1 MQTIYSIDY
10 LNSLTMNELYNIA
23 KKYPHFSTEKI
34 SKGLDI
40 SRENTYTILK
50 LNHTKSKH
58 VSKIRESLISY
69 ICKAQSYKYTANDLY
84 RQALIYRKLTY
95 TDISKVLKCTKE
107 TVSKMINGDEGNR
120 RIFEL
125 KDYLNDVIEKG
136 KITEDKV
143 AGIIKNNQ
151 SDWTQIEEKLQK
163 EKDSLQKTLKKHT
176 ELLTNQDKKDFY
188 NYLNSLS
195 TIELCDLAKQYLNFS
210 FAEME
215 QILGI
220 SNGGVRQAARAKTSK
235 FTSSIRAY
243 LVDFLFEADASNY
256 IPKEELNLKEL
267 FQEVEKYKRVSQSEI
282 AEAIGCSMS
291 TVHMCKIGKNKS
303 KTAYQIKRYLESIIN
318 QYKSKIKDVKE
329 EEQMSNELNLEE
341 LFDKVNNFQKL
352 TKKQI
357 AEDLNCTQSAVV
369 NSITGLSKGRVA
381 HLVKEYLEN
390 IIIEQEQL
398 HGAEFSKEFNLDE
411 LFKEANKY
419 QKVTKKQIAEDL
431 NCNADTVSLS
441 ISGQSR
447 GETAYRIKEYLENI
461 IKQYKPLNEEIQ
473 KMQEQDLVQ
482 EETKEQETM
491 TEETLTKTKEM
502 KTYDEFLNFINTQ
515 KELPIVKK
523 ALDETLSENQ
533 NLDKILAKEEFIT
546 IETAQELNEKIFANE
561 YTEAEIL
568 DFENQYYGTVNDDS
582 LKDKIK
588 DFVEK
593 HNLSLEAALKLLQI
607 SEEDY
612 NKLLEGADKISNKS
626 ADKIYKAISAFDEFY
641 HSEKTQNTIN
651 NTKNTFVTGVAIAS
665 AKGQTFLNKGLNKFA
680 DFLNKS
686 ADKIKKTNSDNK
698 DE

>member
-10 LNSLTMNELYNIA
+10 LNSLTINELYNIA

-151 SDWTQIEEKLQK
+151 SDWTQIEEELQK
-163 EKDSLQKTLKKHT
+163 EKDYLQKTLKKHT

-195 TIELCDLAKQYLNFS
+195 TIELCDLAKEYSNFR
-210 FAEME
+210 FAKME
-215 QILGI
+215 QTLGL

-235 FTSSIRAY
+235 FTESIRAY
-243 LVDFLFEADASNY
+243 LIDFLMNTDSSNY
-256 IPKEELNLKEL
+256 ASQEELNLKEL
-267 FQEVEKYKRVSQSEI
+267 FEEVKKYRRITQAEI
-282 AEAIGCSMS
+282 ADAVNCGLS
-291 TVHMCKIGKNKS
+291 TVHMCKTGRNKGN
-303 KTAYQIKRYLESIIN
+303 TAKRIKRYLESIIN
-318 QYKSKIKDVKE
+318 EYKSKDSEIKDVKE
-329 EEQMSNELNLEE
+329 DKQMSKDLNLEE
-341 LFDKVNNFQKL
+341 LFNVANNYQKI
-352 TKKQI
+352 TNKKI
-357 AEDLNCTQSAVV
+357 AEDLGLAV
-369 NSITGLSKGRVA
+369 T
-381 HLVKEYLEN
+381 
-390 IIIEQEQL
+390 
-398 HGAEFSKEFNLDE
+398 
-411 LFKEANKY
+411 
-419 QKVTKKQIAEDL
+419 
-431 NCNADTVSLS
+431 TVSAAKTGKTNGKAAL
-441 ISGQSR
+441 Q
-447 GETAYRIKEYLENI
+447 IKEYLENI
-461 IKQYKPLNEEIQ
+461 IERNKQVDELFSEID
-473 KMQEQDLVQ
+473 KVAQ
-482 EETKEQETM
+482 EEVKEQETM
-491 TEETLTKTKEM
+491 TEETLTDTKEM

-533 NLDKILAKEEFIT
+533 NLDKILTKEEFIT
-546 IETAQELNEKIFANE
+546 IETALELNEKLFANE
-561 YTEAEIL
+561 YTEEEIL
-568 DFENQYYGTVNDDS
+568 DFENQYFGTTDNAS

-588 DFVEK
+588 SFVET
-593 HNLSLEAALKLLQI
+593 HNLSLETALKLLQI

-612 NKLLEGADKISNKS
+612 KKMLEGADKVSNKT

-641 HSEKTQNTIN
+641 RSEKTQDTIN
-651 NTKNTFVTGVAIAS
+651 NTKNTFVTGFAIAS
-665 AKGQTFLNKGLNKFA
+665 AKSQTFLNKGLNKFA

-686 ADKIKKTNSDNK
+686 ADKIKNSNSENK
-698 DE
+698 ED

>member
-34 SKGLDI
+34 SKGLDV

-151 SDWTQIEEKLQK
+151 SDWTQIEEELQK
-163 EKDSLQKTLKKHT
+163 EKDYLQKTLKKHT

-195 TIELCDLAKQYLNFS
+195 TIELCDLAKEYSNFR
-210 FAEME
+210 FAKME
-215 QILGI
+215 QTLGL

-235 FTSSIRAY
+235 FTESIRAY
-243 LVDFLFEADASNY
+243 LIDFLMNTDSSNY
-256 IPKEELNLKEL
+256 ASQEELNLKEL
-267 FQEVEKYKRVSQSEI
+267 FEEVKKYRRITQAEI
-282 AEAIGCSMS
+282 ADAVNCGLS
-291 TVHMCKIGKNKS
+291 TVHMCKTGRNKGN
-303 KTAYQIKRYLESIIN
+303 TAKRIKRYLESIIN
-318 QYKSKIKDVKE
+318 EYKSKDSEIKDVKE
-329 EEQMSNELNLEE
+329 DKQMSKDLNLEE
-341 LFDKVNNFQKL
+341 LFNVANNYQKI
-352 TKKQI
+352 TNKKI
-357 AEDLNCTQSAVV
+357 AEDLGLAV
-369 NSITGLSKGRVA
+369 T
-381 HLVKEYLEN
+381 
-390 IIIEQEQL
+390 
-398 HGAEFSKEFNLDE
+398 
-411 LFKEANKY
+411 
-419 QKVTKKQIAEDL
+419 
-431 NCNADTVSLS
+431 TVSAAKTGKTNGKAAL
-441 ISGQSR
+441 Q
-447 GETAYRIKEYLENI
+447 IKEYLENI
-461 IKQYKPLNEEIQ
+461 IERNKQVDELFSEID
-473 KMQEQDLVQ
+473 KVAQ
-482 EETKEQETM
+482 EEVKEQETM
-491 TEETLTKTKEM
+491 TEETLTDTKEM

-533 NLDKILAKEEFIT
+533 NLDKILTKEEFIT
-546 IETAQELNEKIFANE
+546 IETALELNEKLFANE
-561 YTEAEIL
+561 YTEEEIL
-568 DFENQYYGTVNDDS
+568 DFENQYFGTTDNAS

-588 DFVEK
+588 SFVET
-593 HNLSLEAALKLLQI
+593 HNLSLETALKLLQI

-612 NKLLEGADKISNKS
+612 KKMLEGADKVSNKT

-641 HSEKTQNTIN
+641 RSEKTQDTIN
-651 NTKNTFVTGVAIAS
+651 NTKNTFVTGFAIAS
-665 AKGQTFLNKGLNKFA
+665 AKSQTFLNKGLNKFA

-686 ADKIKKTNSDNK
+686 ADKIKNSNSENK
-698 DE
+698 ED

>member
-151 SDWTQIEEKLQK
+151 SDWTQIEEELQK
-163 EKDSLQKTLKKHT
+163 EKDYLQKTLKKHT

-195 TIELCDLAKQYLNFS
+195 TIELCDLAKEYSNFR
-210 FAEME
+210 FAKME
-215 QILGI
+215 QTLGL

-235 FTSSIRAY
+235 FTESIRAY
-243 LVDFLFEADASNY
+243 LIDFLMNTDSSNY
-256 IPKEELNLKEL
+256 ASQEELNLKEL
-267 FQEVEKYKRVSQSEI
+267 FEEVKKYRRITQAEI
-282 AEAIGCSMS
+282 ADAVNCGLN
-291 TVHMCKIGKNKS
+291 TVHMCKTGRNKGN
-303 KTAYQIKRYLESIIN
+303 TAKRIKRFLESIIN
-318 QYKSKIKDVKE
+318 EYKSKDSEIKDVKE
-329 EEQMSNELNLEE
+329 DKQMSKDLNLEE
-341 LFDKVNNFQKL
+341 LFNVANNYQKI
-352 TKKQI
+352 TNKKI
-357 AEDLNCTQSAVV
+357 AEDLGLAV
-369 NSITGLSKGRVA
+369 T
-381 HLVKEYLEN
+381 
-390 IIIEQEQL
+390 
-398 HGAEFSKEFNLDE
+398 
-411 LFKEANKY
+411 
-419 QKVTKKQIAEDL
+419 
-431 NCNADTVSLS
+431 TVSAAKTGKTNGKAAL
-441 ISGQSR
+441 Q
-447 GETAYRIKEYLENI
+447 IKEYLENI
-461 IKQYKPLNEEIQ
+461 IERNKQVDELFSEID
-473 KMQEQDLVQ
+473 KVAQ
-482 EETKEQETM
+482 EEVKEQETM
-491 TEETLTKTKEM
+491 TEETLTDTKEM

-533 NLDKILAKEEFIT
+533 NLDKILTKEEFIT
-546 IETAQELNEKIFANE
+546 IETALELNEKLFANE
-561 YTEAEIL
+561 YTEEEIL
-568 DFENQYYGTVNDDS
+568 DFENQYFGTTDNAS

-588 DFVEK
+588 SFVET
-593 HNLSLEAALKLLQI
+593 HNLSLETALKLLQI

-612 NKLLEGADKISNKS
+612 KKMLEGADKVSNKT

-641 HSEKTQNTIN
+641 RSEKTQDTIN
-651 NTKNTFVTGVAIAS
+651 NTKNTFVTGFAIAS
-665 AKGQTFLNKGLNKFA
+665 AKSQTFLNKGLNKFA

-686 ADKIKKTNSDNK
+686 ADKIKNSNSENK
-698 DE
+698 ED

>member
-10 LNSLTMNELYNIA
+10 LNGLTMNELYNIA

-151 SDWTQIEEKLQK
+151 SDWTQIEEELQK
-163 EKDSLQKTLKKHT
+163 EKDYLQKTLKKHT

-195 TIELCDLAKQYLNFS
+195 TIELCDLAKEYSNFR
-210 FAEME
+210 FAKME
-215 QILGI
+215 QTLGL

-235 FTSSIRAY
+235 FTESIRAY
-243 LVDFLFEADASNY
+243 LIDFLMNTDSSNY
-256 IPKEELNLKEL
+256 ASQEELNLKEL
-267 FQEVEKYKRVSQSEI
+267 FEEVKKYRRITQAEI
-282 AEAIGCSMS
+282 ADAVNCGLS
-291 TVHMCKIGKNKS
+291 TVHMCKTGRNKGN
-303 KTAYQIKRYLESIIN
+303 TAKRIKRYLESIIN
-318 QYKSKIKDVKE
+318 EYKSKDSEIKDVKE
-329 EEQMSNELNLEE
+329 DKQMSKDLNLEE
-341 LFDKVNNFQKL
+341 LFNVANNYQKI
-352 TKKQI
+352 TNKKI
-357 AEDLNCTQSAVV
+357 AEDLGLAV
-369 NSITGLSKGRVA
+369 T
-381 HLVKEYLEN
+381 
-390 IIIEQEQL
+390 
-398 HGAEFSKEFNLDE
+398 
-411 LFKEANKY
+411 
-419 QKVTKKQIAEDL
+419 
-431 NCNADTVSLS
+431 TVSAAKTGKTNGKAAL
-441 ISGQSR
+441 Q
-447 GETAYRIKEYLENI
+447 IKEYLENI
-461 IKQYKPLNEEIQ
+461 IERNKQVDELFSEID
-473 KMQEQDLVQ
+473 KVAQ
-482 EETKEQETM
+482 EEVKEQETM
-491 TEETLTKTKEM
+491 TEETLTDTKEM

-533 NLDKILAKEEFIT
+533 NLDKILTKEEFIT
-546 IETAQELNEKIFANE
+546 IETALELNEKLFANE
-561 YTEAEIL
+561 YTEEEIL
-568 DFENQYYGTVNDDS
+568 DFENQYFGTTDNAS

-588 DFVEK
+588 SFVET
-593 HNLSLEAALKLLQI
+593 HNLSLETALKLLQI

-612 NKLLEGADKISNKS
+612 KKMLEGADKVSNKT

-641 HSEKTQNTIN
+641 RSEKTQDTIN
-651 NTKNTFVTGVAIAS
+651 NTKNTFVTGFAIAS
-665 AKGQTFLNKGLNKFA
+665 AKSQTFLNKGLNKFA

-686 ADKIKKTNSDNK
+686 ADKIKNSNSENK
-698 DE
+698 ED

>member
-151 SDWTQIEEKLQK
+151 SDWTQIEEELQK
-163 EKDSLQKTLKKHT
+163 EKDYLQKTLKKHT

-195 TIELCDLAKQYLNFS
+195 TIELCDLAKEYSNFR
-210 FAEME
+210 FAKME
-215 QILGI
+215 QTLGL

-235 FTSSIRAY
+235 FTESIRAY
-243 LVDFLFEADASNY
+243 LIDFLMNTDSSNY
-256 IPKEELNLKEL
+256 ASQEELSLKEL
-267 FQEVEKYKRVSQSEI
+267 FEEVKKYRRITQAEI
-282 AEAIGCSMS
+282 ADAVNCGLS
-291 TVHMCKIGKNKS
+291 TVHMCKTGRNKGN
-303 KTAYQIKRYLESIIN
+303 TAKRIKRYLESIIN
-318 QYKSKIKDVKE
+318 EYKSKDSEIKDVKE
-329 EEQMSNELNLEE
+329 DKQMSKDLNLEE
-341 LFDKVNNFQKL
+341 LFNVANNYQKI
-352 TKKQI
+352 TNKKI
-357 AEDLNCTQSAVV
+357 AEDLGLAV
-369 NSITGLSKGRVA
+369 T
-381 HLVKEYLEN
+381 
-390 IIIEQEQL
+390 
-398 HGAEFSKEFNLDE
+398 
-411 LFKEANKY
+411 
-419 QKVTKKQIAEDL
+419 
-431 NCNADTVSLS
+431 TVSAAKTGKTNGKAAL
-441 ISGQSR
+441 Q
-447 GETAYRIKEYLENI
+447 IKEYLENI
-461 IKQYKPLNEEIQ
+461 IERNKQVDELFSEID
-473 KMQEQDLVQ
+473 KVAQ
-482 EETKEQETM
+482 EEVKEQETM
-491 TEETLTKTKEM
+491 TEETLTDTKEM

-533 NLDKILAKEEFIT
+533 NLDKILTKEEFIT
-546 IETAQELNEKIFANE
+546 IETALELNEKLFANE
-561 YTEAEIL
+561 YTEEEIL
-568 DFENQYYGTVNDDS
+568 DFENQYFGTTDNAS

-588 DFVEK
+588 SFVET
-593 HNLSLEAALKLLQI
+593 HNLSLETALKLLQI

-612 NKLLEGADKISNKS
+612 KKMLEGADKVSNKT

-641 HSEKTQNTIN
+641 RSEKTQDTIN
-651 NTKNTFVTGVAIAS
+651 NTKNTFVTGFAIAS
-665 AKGQTFLNKGLNKFA
+665 AKSQTFLNKGLNKFA

-686 ADKIKKTNSDNK
+686 ADKIKNSNSENK
-698 DE
+698 ED

>member
-40 SRENTYTILK
+40 SRGNTYTILK

-151 SDWTQIEEKLQK
+151 SDWTQIEEELQK
-163 EKDSLQKTLKKHT
+163 EKDYLQKTLKKHT

-195 TIELCDLAKQYLNFS
+195 TIELCDLAKEYSNFR
-210 FAEME
+210 FAKME
-215 QILGI
+215 QTLGL

-235 FTSSIRAY
+235 FTESIRAY
-243 LVDFLFEADASNY
+243 LIDFLMNTDSSNY
-256 IPKEELNLKEL
+256 ASQEELNLKEL
-267 FQEVEKYKRVSQSEI
+267 FEEVKKYRRITQAEI
-282 AEAIGCSMS
+282 ADAVNCGLS
-291 TVHMCKIGKNKS
+291 TVHMCKTGRNKGN
-303 KTAYQIKRYLESIIN
+303 TAKRIKRFLESIIN
-318 QYKSKIKDVKE
+318 EYKSKDSEIKDVKE
-329 EEQMSNELNLEE
+329 DKQMSKDLNLEE
-341 LFDKVNNFQKL
+341 LFNVANNYQKI
-352 TKKQI
+352 TNKKI
-357 AEDLNCTQSAVV
+357 AEDLGLAV
-369 NSITGLSKGRVA
+369 T
-381 HLVKEYLEN
+381 
-390 IIIEQEQL
+390 
-398 HGAEFSKEFNLDE
+398 
-411 LFKEANKY
+411 
-419 QKVTKKQIAEDL
+419 
-431 NCNADTVSLS
+431 TVSAAKTGKTNGKAAL
-441 ISGQSR
+441 Q
-447 GETAYRIKEYLENI
+447 IKEYLENI
-461 IKQYKPLNEEIQ
+461 IERNKQVDELFSEID
-473 KMQEQDLVQ
+473 KVAQ
-482 EETKEQETM
+482 EEVKEQETM
-491 TEETLTKTKEM
+491 TEETLTDTKEM

-533 NLDKILAKEEFIT
+533 NLDKILTKEEFIT
-546 IETAQELNEKIFANE
+546 IETALELNEKLFANE
-561 YTEAEIL
+561 YTEEEIL
-568 DFENQYYGTVNDDS
+568 DFENQYFGTTDNAS

-588 DFVEK
+588 SFVET
-593 HNLSLEAALKLLQI
+593 HNLSLETALKLLQI

-612 NKLLEGADKISNKS
+612 KKMLEGADKVSNKT

-641 HSEKTQNTIN
+641 RSEKTQDTIN
-651 NTKNTFVTGVAIAS
+651 NTKNTFVTGFAIAS
-665 AKGQTFLNKGLNKFA
+665 AKSQTFLNKGLNKFA

-686 ADKIKKTNSDNK
+686 ADKIKNSNSENK
-698 DE
+698 ED

>member
-95 TDISKVLKCTKE
+95 MDISKVLKCTKE

-151 SDWTQIEEKLQK
+151 SDWTQIEEELQK
-163 EKDSLQKTLKKHT
+163 EKDYLQKTLKKHT

-195 TIELCDLAKQYLNFS
+195 TIELCDLAKEYSNFR
-210 FAEME
+210 FAKME
-215 QILGI
+215 QTLGL

-235 FTSSIRAY
+235 FTESIRAY
-243 LVDFLFEADASNY
+243 LIDFLMNTDSSNY
-256 IPKEELNLKEL
+256 ASQEELNLKEL
-267 FQEVEKYKRVSQSEI
+267 FEEVKKYRRITQAEI
-282 AEAIGCSMS
+282 ADAVNCGLS
-291 TVHMCKIGKNKS
+291 TVHMCKTGRNKGN
-303 KTAYQIKRYLESIIN
+303 TAKRIKRYLESIIN
-318 QYKSKIKDVKE
+318 EYKSKDSEIKDVKE
-329 EEQMSNELNLEE
+329 DKQMSKDLNLEE
-341 LFDKVNNFQKL
+341 LFNVANNYQKI
-352 TKKQI
+352 TNKKI
-357 AEDLNCTQSAVV
+357 AEDLGLAV
-369 NSITGLSKGRVA
+369 T
-381 HLVKEYLEN
+381 
-390 IIIEQEQL
+390 
-398 HGAEFSKEFNLDE
+398 
-411 LFKEANKY
+411 
-419 QKVTKKQIAEDL
+419 
-431 NCNADTVSLS
+431 TVSAAKTGKTNGKAAL
-441 ISGQSR
+441 Q
-447 GETAYRIKEYLENI
+447 IKEYLENI
-461 IKQYKPLNEEIQ
+461 IERNKQVDELFSEID
-473 KMQEQDLVQ
+473 KVAQ
-482 EETKEQETM
+482 EEVKEQETM
-491 TEETLTKTKEM
+491 TEETLTDTKEM

-533 NLDKILAKEEFIT
+533 NLDKILTKEEFIT
-546 IETAQELNEKIFANE
+546 IETALELNEKLFANE
-561 YTEAEIL
+561 YTEEEIL
-568 DFENQYYGTVNDDS
+568 DFENQYFGTTDNAS

-588 DFVEK
+588 SFVET
-593 HNLSLEAALKLLQI
+593 HNLSLETALKLLQI

-612 NKLLEGADKISNKS
+612 KKMLEGADKVSNKT

-641 HSEKTQNTIN
+641 RSEKTQDTIN
-651 NTKNTFVTGVAIAS
+651 NTKNTFVTGFAIAS
-665 AKGQTFLNKGLNKFA
+665 AKSQTFLNKGLNKFA

-686 ADKIKKTNSDNK
+686 ADKIKNSNSENK
-698 DE
+698 ED

>member
-40 SRENTYTILK
+40 SRENTYKILK

-151 SDWTQIEEKLQK
+151 SDWTQIEEELQK
-163 EKDSLQKTLKKHT
+163 EKDYLQKTLKKHT

-195 TIELCDLAKQYLNFS
+195 TIELCDLAKEYSNFR
-210 FAEME
+210 FAKME
-215 QILGI
+215 QTLGL

-235 FTSSIRAY
+235 FTESIRAY
-243 LVDFLFEADASNY
+243 LIDFLMNTDSLNYASQ
-256 IPKEELNLKEL
+256 EELNLKEL
-267 FQEVEKYKRVSQSEI
+267 FEEVKKYRRITQAEI
-282 AEAIGCSMS
+282 ADAVNCGLS
-291 TVHMCKIGKNKS
+291 TVHMCKTGRNKGN
-303 KTAYQIKRYLESIIN
+303 TAKRIKRYLESIIN
-318 QYKSKIKDVKE
+318 EYKSKDSEIKDVKE
-329 EEQMSNELNLEE
+329 DKQMSKDLNLEE
-341 LFDKVNNFQKL
+341 LFNVANNYQKI
-352 TKKQI
+352 TNKKI
-357 AEDLNCTQSAVV
+357 AEDLGLAV
-369 NSITGLSKGRVA
+369 T
-381 HLVKEYLEN
+381 
-390 IIIEQEQL
+390 
-398 HGAEFSKEFNLDE
+398 
-411 LFKEANKY
+411 
-419 QKVTKKQIAEDL
+419 
-431 NCNADTVSLS
+431 TVSAAKTGKTNGKAAL
-441 ISGQSR
+441 Q
-447 GETAYRIKEYLENI
+447 IKEYLENI
-461 IKQYKPLNEEIQ
+461 IERNKQVDELFSEID
-473 KMQEQDLVQ
+473 KVAQ
-482 EETKEQETM
+482 EEVKEQETM
-491 TEETLTKTKEM
+491 TEETLTDTKEM

-533 NLDKILAKEEFIT
+533 NLDKILTKEEFIT
-546 IETAQELNEKIFANE
+546 IETALELNEKLFANE
-561 YTEAEIL
+561 YTEEEIL
-568 DFENQYYGTVNDDS
+568 DFENQYFGTTDNAS

-588 DFVEK
+588 SFVET
-593 HNLSLEAALKLLQI
+593 HNLSLETALKLLQI

-612 NKLLEGADKISNKS
+612 KKMLEGADKVSNKT

-641 HSEKTQNTIN
+641 RSEKTQDTIN
-651 NTKNTFVTGVAIAS
+651 NTKNTFVTGFAIAS
-665 AKGQTFLNKGLNKFA
+665 AKSQTFLNKGLNKFA

-686 ADKIKKTNSDNK
+686 ADKIKNSNSENK
-698 DE
+698 ED

>member
-151 SDWTQIEEKLQK
+151 SDWTQIEEELQK
-163 EKDSLQKTLKKHT
+163 EKDYLQKTLKKHT

-195 TIELCDLAKQYLNFS
+195 TIELCDLAKEYSNFR
-210 FAEME
+210 FAKME
-215 QILGI
+215 QTLGL

-235 FTSSIRAY
+235 FTESIRAY
-243 LVDFLFEADASNY
+243 LIDFLMNTDSSNY
-256 IPKEELNLKEL
+256 ASQEELNLKEL
-267 FQEVEKYKRVSQSEI
+267 FEEVKKYRRITQAEI
-282 AEAIGCSMS
+282 ADAVNCGLS
-291 TVHMCKIGKNKS
+291 TVHMCKTGRNKGN
-303 KTAYQIKRYLESIIN
+303 TAKRIKRYLESIIN
-318 QYKSKIKDVKE
+318 EYKSKDSEIKDVKE
-329 EEQMSNELNLEE
+329 DKQMSKDLNLEE
-341 LFDKVNNFQKL
+341 LFNVANNYQKI
-352 TKKQI
+352 TNKKI
-357 AEDLNCTQSAVV
+357 AEDLGLAV
-369 NSITGLSKGRVA
+369 S
-381 HLVKEYLEN
+381 
-390 IIIEQEQL
+390 
-398 HGAEFSKEFNLDE
+398 
-411 LFKEANKY
+411 
-419 QKVTKKQIAEDL
+419 
-431 NCNADTVSLS
+431 TVSATKTGKTNGKAAL
-441 ISGQSR
+441 Q
-447 GETAYRIKEYLENI
+447 IKEYLENI
-461 IKQYKPLNEEIQ
+461 IERNKQVDELFSEID
-473 KMQEQDLVQ
+473 KVAQ
-482 EETKEQETM
+482 EEVKEQETM
-491 TEETLTKTKEM
+491 TEETLTDTKEM

-533 NLDKILAKEEFIT
+533 NLDKILTKEEFIT
-546 IETAQELNEKIFANE
+546 IETALELNEKLFANE
-561 YTEAEIL
+561 YTEEEIL
-568 DFENQYYGTVNDDS
+568 DFENQYFGTTDNAS

-588 DFVEK
+588 SFVET
-593 HNLSLEAALKLLQI
+593 HNLSLETALKLLQI

-612 NKLLEGADKISNKS
+612 KKMLEGADKVSNKT

-641 HSEKTQNTIN
+641 RSEKTQDTIN
-651 NTKNTFVTGVAIAS
+651 NTKNTFVTGFAIAS
-665 AKGQTFLNKGLNKFA
+665 AKSQTFLNKGLNKFA

-686 ADKIKKTNSDNK
+686 ADKIKNSNSENK
-698 DE
+698 ED

>member
-151 SDWTQIEEKLQK
+151 SDWTQIEEELQK
-163 EKDSLQKTLKKHT
+163 EKDYLQKTLKKHT

-195 TIELCDLAKQYLNFS
+195 TIELCDLAKEYSNFR
-210 FAEME
+210 FAKME
-215 QILGI
+215 QTLGL

-235 FTSSIRAY
+235 FTESIRAY
-243 LVDFLFEADASNY
+243 LIDFLMNTDLSNY
-256 IPKEELNLKEL
+256 ASQEELNLKEL
-267 FQEVEKYKRVSQSEI
+267 FEEVKKYRRITQAEI
-282 AEAIGCSMS
+282 ADAVNCGLS
-291 TVHMCKIGKNKS
+291 TVHMCKTGRNKGN
-303 KTAYQIKRYLESIIN
+303 TAKRIKRYLESIIN
-318 QYKSKIKDVKE
+318 EYKSKDSEIKDVKE
-329 EEQMSNELNLEE
+329 DKQMSKDLNLEE
-341 LFDKVNNFQKL
+341 LFNVANNYQKI
-352 TKKQI
+352 TNKKI
-357 AEDLNCTQSAVV
+357 AEDLGLAV
-369 NSITGLSKGRVA
+369 T
-381 HLVKEYLEN
+381 
-390 IIIEQEQL
+390 
-398 HGAEFSKEFNLDE
+398 
-411 LFKEANKY
+411 
-419 QKVTKKQIAEDL
+419 
-431 NCNADTVSLS
+431 TVSAAKTGKTNGKAAL
-441 ISGQSR
+441 Q
-447 GETAYRIKEYLENI
+447 IKEYLENI
-461 IKQYKPLNEEIQ
+461 IERNKQVDELFSEID
-473 KMQEQDLVQ
+473 KVAQ
-482 EETKEQETM
+482 EEVKEQETM
-491 TEETLTKTKEM
+491 TEETLTDTKEM

-533 NLDKILAKEEFIT
+533 NLDKILTKEEFIT
-546 IETAQELNEKIFANE
+546 IETALELNEKLFANE
-561 YTEAEIL
+561 YTEEEIL
-568 DFENQYYGTVNDDS
+568 DFENQYFGTTDNAS

-588 DFVEK
+588 SFVET
-593 HNLSLEAALKLLQI
+593 HNLSLETALKLLQI

-612 NKLLEGADKISNKS
+612 KKMLEGADKVSNKT

-641 HSEKTQNTIN
+641 RSEKTQDSIN
-651 NTKNTFVTGVAIAS
+651 NTKNTFVTGFAIAS
-665 AKGQTFLNKGLNKFA
+665 AKSQTFLNKGLNKFA

-686 ADKIKKTNSDNK
+686 ADKIKNSNSENK
-698 DE
+698 ED

>member
-1 MQTIYSIDY
+1 M
-10 LNSLTMNELYNIA
+10 
-23 KKYPHFSTEKI
+23 
-34 SKGLDI
+34 DI

-151 SDWTQIEEKLQK
+151 SDWTQIEEELQK
-163 EKDSLQKTLKKHT
+163 EKDYLQKTLKKHT

-195 TIELCDLAKQYLNFS
+195 TIELCDLAKEYSNFR
-210 FAEME
+210 FAKME
-215 QILGI
+215 QTLGL

-235 FTSSIRAY
+235 FTESIRAY
-243 LVDFLFEADASNY
+243 LIDFLMNTDSSNY
-256 IPKEELNLKEL
+256 ASQEELNLKEL
-267 FQEVEKYKRVSQSEI
+267 FEEVKKYRRITQAEI
-282 AEAIGCSMS
+282 ADAVNCGLS
-291 TVHMCKIGKNKS
+291 TVHMCKTGRNKGN
-303 KTAYQIKRYLESIIN
+303 TAKRIKRYLESIIN
-318 QYKSKIKDVKE
+318 EYKSKDSEIKDVKE
-329 EEQMSNELNLEE
+329 DKQMSKDLNLEE
-341 LFDKVNNFQKL
+341 LFNVANNYQKI
-352 TKKQI
+352 TNKKI
-357 AEDLNCTQSAVV
+357 AEDLGLAVTTVSAAK
-369 NSITGLSKGRVA
+369 TGKTNGKAALQI
-381 HLVKEYLEN
+381 KEHLEN
-390 IIIEQEQL
+390 IIERNKQV
-398 HGAEFSKEFNLDE
+398 DE
-411 LFKEANKY
+411 LFSEID
-419 QKVTKKQIAEDL
+419 KVA
-431 NCNADTVSLS
+431 
-441 ISGQSR
+441 
-447 GETAYRIKEYLENI
+447 
-461 IKQYKPLNEEIQ
+461 
-473 KMQEQDLVQ
+473 Q
-482 EETKEQETM
+482 EEVKEQETM
-491 TEETLTKTKEM
+491 TEETLTDTKEM

-533 NLDKILAKEEFIT
+533 NLDKILTKEEFIT
-546 IETAQELNEKIFANE
+546 IETALELNEKLFANE
-561 YTEAEIL
+561 YTEEEIL
-568 DFENQYYGTVNDDS
+568 DFENQYFGTTDNAS

-588 DFVEK
+588 SFVET
-593 HNLSLEAALKLLQI
+593 HNLSLETALKLLQI

-612 NKLLEGADKISNKS
+612 KKMLEGADKVSNKT

-641 HSEKTQNTIN
+641 RSEKTQDTIN
-651 NTKNTFVTGVAIAS
+651 NTKNTFVTGFAIAS
-665 AKGQTFLNKGLNKFA
+665 AKSQTFLNKGLNKFA

-686 ADKIKKTNSDNK
+686 ADKIKNSNSENK
-698 DE
+698 ED

>member
-151 SDWTQIEEKLQK
+151 SDWTQIEEELQK
-163 EKDSLQKTLKKHT
+163 EKDYLQKTLKKHT

-195 TIELCDLAKQYLNFS
+195 TIELCDLAKEYSNFR
-210 FAEME
+210 FAKME
-215 QILGI
+215 QTLGL
-220 SNGGVRQAARAKTSK
+220 SNGGVRHAARAKTSK
-235 FTSSIRAY
+235 FTESIRAY
-243 LVDFLFEADASNY
+243 LIDFLMNTDSSNY
-256 IPKEELNLKEL
+256 ASQEELNLKEL
-267 FQEVEKYKRVSQSEI
+267 FEEVKKYRRITQAEI
-282 AEAIGCSMS
+282 ADAVNCGLS
-291 TVHMCKIGKNKS
+291 TVHMCKTGRNKGN
-303 KTAYQIKRYLESIIN
+303 TAKRIKRYLESIIN
-318 QYKSKIKDVKE
+318 EYKSKDSEIKDVKE
-329 EEQMSNELNLEE
+329 DKQMSKDLNLEE
-341 LFDKVNNFQKL
+341 LFNVANNYQKI
-352 TKKQI
+352 TNKKI
-357 AEDLNCTQSAVV
+357 AEDLGLAV
-369 NSITGLSKGRVA
+369 T
-381 HLVKEYLEN
+381 
-390 IIIEQEQL
+390 
-398 HGAEFSKEFNLDE
+398 
-411 LFKEANKY
+411 
-419 QKVTKKQIAEDL
+419 
-431 NCNADTVSLS
+431 TVSAAKTGKTNGKAAL
-441 ISGQSR
+441 Q
-447 GETAYRIKEYLENI
+447 IKEYLENI
-461 IKQYKPLNEEIQ
+461 IERNKQVDELFSEID
-473 KMQEQDLVQ
+473 KVAQ
-482 EETKEQETM
+482 EEVKEQETM
-491 TEETLTKTKEM
+491 TEETLTDTKEM

-533 NLDKILAKEEFIT
+533 NLDKILTKEEFIT
-546 IETAQELNEKIFANE
+546 IETALELNEKLFANE
-561 YTEAEIL
+561 YTEEEIL
-568 DFENQYYGTVNDDS
+568 DFENQYFGTTDNAS

-588 DFVEK
+588 SFVEK
-593 HNLSLEAALKLLQI
+593 HNLSLETALKLLQI

-612 NKLLEGADKISNKS
+612 KKMLEGADKVSNKT

-641 HSEKTQNTIN
+641 RSEKTQNTIN
-651 NTKNTFVTGVAIAS
+651 NTKNTFVTGFAIAS
-665 AKGQTFLNKGLNKFA
+665 AKSQTFLNKGLNKFA

-686 ADKIKKTNSDNK
+686 ADKIKNSNSENK
-698 DE
+698 ED

>member
-151 SDWTQIEEKLQK
+151 SDWTQIEEELQK
-163 EKDSLQKTLKKHT
+163 EKDYLQKTLKKHT

-195 TIELCDLAKQYLNFS
+195 TIELCDLAKEYSNFR
-210 FAEME
+210 FAKME
-215 QILGI
+215 QTLGL

-235 FTSSIRAY
+235 FTESIRAY
-243 LVDFLFEADASNY
+243 LIDFLMNTDSSNY
-256 IPKEELNLKEL
+256 ASQEELNLKEL
-267 FQEVEKYKRVSQSEI
+267 FEEVKKYRRITQAEI
-282 AEAIGCSMS
+282 ADAVNCGLS
-291 TVHMCKIGKNKS
+291 TVHMCKIGRNKGN
-303 KTAYQIKRYLESIIN
+303 TAKRIKRYLESIIN
-318 QYKSKIKDVKE
+318 EYKSKDSEIKDVKE
-329 EEQMSNELNLEE
+329 DKQMSKDLNLEE
-341 LFDKVNNFQKL
+341 LFNVANNYQKI
-352 TKKQI
+352 TNKKI
-357 AEDLNCTQSAVV
+357 AEDLGLAV
-369 NSITGLSKGRVA
+369 T
-381 HLVKEYLEN
+381 
-390 IIIEQEQL
+390 
-398 HGAEFSKEFNLDE
+398 
-411 LFKEANKY
+411 
-419 QKVTKKQIAEDL
+419 
-431 NCNADTVSLS
+431 TVSAAKTGKTNGKAAL
-441 ISGQSR
+441 Q
-447 GETAYRIKEYLENI
+447 IKEYLENI
-461 IKQYKPLNEEIQ
+461 IERNKQVDELFSEID
-473 KMQEQDLVQ
+473 KVAQ
-482 EETKEQETM
+482 EEVKEQETM
-491 TEETLTKTKEM
+491 TEETLTDTKEM

-533 NLDKILAKEEFIT
+533 NLDKILTKEEFIT
-546 IETAQELNEKIFANE
+546 IETALELNEKLFANE
-561 YTEAEIL
+561 YTEEEIL
-568 DFENQYYGTVNDDS
+568 DFENQYFGTTDNAS

-588 DFVEK
+588 SFVET
-593 HNLSLEAALKLLQI
+593 HNLSLETALKLLQI

-612 NKLLEGADKISNKS
+612 KKMLEGADKVSNKT

-641 HSEKTQNTIN
+641 RSEKTQDTIN
-651 NTKNTFVTGVAIAS
+651 NTKNTFVTGFAIAS
-665 AKGQTFLNKGLNKFA
+665 AKSQTFLNKGLNKFA

-686 ADKIKKTNSDNK
+686 ADKIKNSNSENK
-698 DE
+698 ED

>member
-151 SDWTQIEEKLQK
+151 SDWTQIEEELQK
-163 EKDSLQKTLKKHT
+163 EKDYLQKTLKKHT

-195 TIELCDLAKQYLNFS
+195 TIELCDLAKEYSNFR
-210 FAEME
+210 FAKME
-215 QILGI
+215 QTLGL

-235 FTSSIRAY
+235 FTESIRAY
-243 LVDFLFEADASNY
+243 LIDFLMNTDSSNY
-256 IPKEELNLKEL
+256 ASQEELNLKEL
-267 FQEVEKYKRVSQSEI
+267 FEEVKKYRRITQAEI
-282 AEAIGCSMS
+282 ADAVNCGLI
-291 TVHMCKIGKNKS
+291 TVHMCKTGRNKGN
-303 KTAYQIKRYLESIIN
+303 TAKRIKRYLESIIN
-318 QYKSKIKDVKE
+318 EYKSKDSEIKDVKE
-329 EEQMSNELNLEE
+329 DKQMSKDLNLEE
-341 LFDKVNNFQKL
+341 LFNVANNYQKI
-352 TKKQI
+352 TNKKI
-357 AEDLNCTQSAVV
+357 AEDLGLAV
-369 NSITGLSKGRVA
+369 T
-381 HLVKEYLEN
+381 
-390 IIIEQEQL
+390 
-398 HGAEFSKEFNLDE
+398 
-411 LFKEANKY
+411 
-419 QKVTKKQIAEDL
+419 
-431 NCNADTVSLS
+431 TVSAAKTGKTNGKAAL
-441 ISGQSR
+441 Q
-447 GETAYRIKEYLENI
+447 IKEYLENI
-461 IKQYKPLNEEIQ
+461 IERNKQVDELFSEID
-473 KMQEQDLVQ
+473 KVAQ
-482 EETKEQETM
+482 EEVKEQETM
-491 TEETLTKTKEM
+491 TEETLTDTKEM

-533 NLDKILAKEEFIT
+533 NLDKILTKEEFIT
-546 IETAQELNEKIFANE
+546 IETALELNEKLFANE
-561 YTEAEIL
+561 YTEEEIL
-568 DFENQYYGTVNDDS
+568 DFENQYFGTTDNAS

-588 DFVEK
+588 SFVET
-593 HNLSLEAALKLLQI
+593 HNLSLETALKLLQI

-612 NKLLEGADKISNKS
+612 KKMLEGADKVSNKT

-641 HSEKTQNTIN
+641 RSEKTQDTIN
-651 NTKNTFVTGVAIAS
+651 NTKNTFVTGFAIAS
-665 AKGQTFLNKGLNKFA
+665 AKSQTFLNKGLNKFA

-686 ADKIKKTNSDNK
+686 ADKIKNSNSENK
-698 DE
+698 ED

>member
-195 TIELCDLAKQYLNFS
+195 TIELCDLAKEYSNFR
-210 FAEME
+210 FAKME
-215 QILGI
+215 QTLGL

-235 FTSSIRAY
+235 FTESIRAY
-243 LVDFLFEADASNY
+243 LIDFLMNTDSSNY
-256 IPKEELNLKEL
+256 ASQEELNLKEL
-267 FQEVEKYKRVSQSEI
+267 FEEVKKYRRITQAEI
-282 AEAIGCSMS
+282 ADAVNCGLS
-291 TVHMCKIGKNKS
+291 TVHMCKTGRNKGN
-303 KTAYQIKRYLESIIN
+303 TAKRIKSYLESIIN
-318 QYKSKIKDVKE
+318 EYKSKDSEIKDVKE
-329 EEQMSNELNLEE
+329 DKQMSKELNLEE
-341 LFDKVNNFQKL
+341 LFNEANNYQKI
-352 TKKQI
+352 TNKKI
-357 AEDLNCTQSAVV
+357 AEDLSLAV
-369 NSITGLSKGRVA
+369 T
-381 HLVKEYLEN
+381 
-390 IIIEQEQL
+390 
-398 HGAEFSKEFNLDE
+398 
-411 LFKEANKY
+411 
-419 QKVTKKQIAEDL
+419 
-431 NCNADTVSLS
+431 TVSAAKTGKTNGKAAL
-441 ISGQSR
+441 Q
-447 GETAYRIKEYLENI
+447 IKEYLENI
-461 IKQYKPLNEEIQ
+461 IERNKQVDELFSEID
-473 KMQEQDLVQ
+473 KVAQ
-482 EETKEQETM
+482 EEAKEQETM
-491 TEETLTKTKEM
+491 TEETLTDTKEM
-502 KTYDEFLNFINTQ
+502 KTYDEFLNFINSQ

-523 ALDETLSENQ
+523 ALDEALSENQ

-568 DFENQYYGTVNDDS
+568 DFESQYYGTVNDDS

-588 DFVEK
+588 SFVEE
-593 HNLSLEAALKLLQI
+593 HNLSLETALKLLQI

-651 NTKNTFVTGVAIAS
+651 NTKNTFVTGIAITS

>member
-95 TDISKVLKCTKE
+95 TDTSKVLKCTKE

-151 SDWTQIEEKLQK
+151 SDWTQIEEELQK
-163 EKDSLQKTLKKHT
+163 EKDYLQKTLKKHT

-195 TIELCDLAKQYLNFS
+195 TIELCDLAKEYSNFR
-210 FAEME
+210 FAKME
-215 QILGI
+215 QTLGL

-235 FTSSIRAY
+235 FTESIRAY
-243 LVDFLFEADASNY
+243 LIDFLMNTDSSNY
-256 IPKEELNLKEL
+256 ASQEELNLKEL
-267 FQEVEKYKRVSQSEI
+267 FEEVKKYRRITQAEI
-282 AEAIGCSMS
+282 ADAVNCGLS
-291 TVHMCKIGKNKS
+291 TVHMCKTGRNKGN
-303 KTAYQIKRYLESIIN
+303 TAKRIKRYLESIIN
-318 QYKSKIKDVKE
+318 EYKSKDSEIKDVKE
-329 EEQMSNELNLEE
+329 DKQMSKDLNLEE
-341 LFDKVNNFQKL
+341 LFNVANNYQKI
-352 TKKQI
+352 TNKKI
-357 AEDLNCTQSAVV
+357 AEDLGLAV
-369 NSITGLSKGRVA
+369 T
-381 HLVKEYLEN
+381 
-390 IIIEQEQL
+390 
-398 HGAEFSKEFNLDE
+398 
-411 LFKEANKY
+411 
-419 QKVTKKQIAEDL
+419 
-431 NCNADTVSLS
+431 TVSAAKTGKTNGKAAL
-441 ISGQSR
+441 Q
-447 GETAYRIKEYLENI
+447 IKEYLENI
-461 IKQYKPLNEEIQ
+461 IERNKQVDELFSEID
-473 KMQEQDLVQ
+473 KVAQ
-482 EETKEQETM
+482 EEVKEQETM
-491 TEETLTKTKEM
+491 TEETLTDTKEM

-533 NLDKILAKEEFIT
+533 NLDKILTKEEFIT
-546 IETAQELNEKIFANE
+546 IETALELNEKLFANE
-561 YTEAEIL
+561 YTEEEIL
-568 DFENQYYGTVNDDS
+568 DFENQYFGTTDNAS

-588 DFVEK
+588 SFVET
-593 HNLSLEAALKLLQI
+593 HNLSLETALKLLQI

-612 NKLLEGADKISNKS
+612 KKMLEGADKVSNKT

-641 HSEKTQNTIN
+641 RSEKTQDTIN
-651 NTKNTFVTGVAIAS
+651 NTKNTFVTGFAIAS
-665 AKGQTFLNKGLNKFA
+665 AKSQTFLNKGLNKFA

-686 ADKIKKTNSDNK
+686 ADKIKNSNSENK
-698 DE
+698 ED

>member
-107 TVSKMINGDEGNR
+107 TVRKMINGDEGNR

-151 SDWTQIEEKLQK
+151 SDWTQIEEELQK
-163 EKDSLQKTLKKHT
+163 EKDYLQKILKKHT

-195 TIELCDLAKQYLNFS
+195 TIELCDLAKEYSNFR
-210 FAEME
+210 FAKME
-215 QILGI
+215 QTLGL
-220 SNGGVRQAARAKTSK
+220 SNGGARQAARAKTSK
-235 FTSSIRAY
+235 FTESIRAY
-243 LVDFLFEADASNY
+243 LIDFLMNTDSSNY
-256 IPKEELNLKEL
+256 ASQEELNLKEL
-267 FQEVEKYKRVSQSEI
+267 FEEVKKYRRITQAEI
-282 AEAIGCSMS
+282 ADAVNCGLS
-291 TVHMCKIGKNKS
+291 TVHMCKTGRNKGN
-303 KTAYQIKRYLESIIN
+303 TAKRIKRYLESIIN
-318 QYKSKIKDVKE
+318 EYKSKDSEIKDVKE
-329 EEQMSNELNLEE
+329 DKQMSKDLNLEE
-341 LFDKVNNFQKL
+341 LFNVANNYQKI
-352 TKKQI
+352 TNKKI
-357 AEDLNCTQSAVV
+357 AEDLGLAV
-369 NSITGLSKGRVA
+369 T
-381 HLVKEYLEN
+381 
-390 IIIEQEQL
+390 
-398 HGAEFSKEFNLDE
+398 
-411 LFKEANKY
+411 
-419 QKVTKKQIAEDL
+419 
-431 NCNADTVSLS
+431 TVSAAKTGKTNGKAAL
-441 ISGQSR
+441 Q
-447 GETAYRIKEYLENI
+447 IKEYLENI
-461 IKQYKPLNEEIQ
+461 IERNKQVDELFSEID
-473 KMQEQDLVQ
+473 KVAQ
-482 EETKEQETM
+482 EEVKEQETM
-491 TEETLTKTKEM
+491 TEETLTDTKEM

-533 NLDKILAKEEFIT
+533 NLDKILTKEEFIT
-546 IETAQELNEKIFANE
+546 IETALELNEKLFANE
-561 YTEAEIL
+561 YTEEEIL
-568 DFENQYYGTVNDDS
+568 DFENQYFGTTDNVS

-588 DFVEK
+588 SFVET
-593 HNLSLEAALKLLQI
+593 HNLSLETALKLLQI

-612 NKLLEGADKISNKS
+612 KKMLEGADKVSNKT

-641 HSEKTQNTIN
+641 RSEKTQDTIN
-651 NTKNTFVTGVAIAS
+651 NTKNTFVTGFAIAS
-665 AKGQTFLNKGLNKFA
+665 AKSQTFLNKGLNKFA

-686 ADKIKKTNSDNK
+686 ADKIKNSNSENK
-698 DE
+698 ED

>member
-151 SDWTQIEEKLQK
+151 SDWTQIEEELQK
-163 EKDSLQKTLKKHT
+163 EKDYLQKTLKKHT

-195 TIELCDLAKQYLNFS
+195 TIELCDLAKEYSNFR
-210 FAEME
+210 FAKME
-215 QILGI
+215 QTLGL

-235 FTSSIRAY
+235 FTESIRAY
-243 LVDFLFEADASNY
+243 LIDFLMNTDSSNY
-256 IPKEELNLKEL
+256 ASQEELNLKEL
-267 FQEVEKYKRVSQSEI
+267 FEEVKKYRRITQAEI
-282 AEAIGCSMS
+282 ADAVNCGLS
-291 TVHMCKIGKNKS
+291 TVHMCKTGRNKGN
-303 KTAYQIKRYLESIIN
+303 TAKRIKRFLESIIN
-318 QYKSKIKDVKE
+318 EYKSKDSEIKDVKE
-329 EEQMSNELNLEE
+329 DKQMSKDLNLEE
-341 LFDKVNNFQKL
+341 LFNVANNYQKI
-352 TKKQI
+352 TNKKI
-357 AEDLNCTQSAVV
+357 AEDLGLAV
-369 NSITGLSKGRVA
+369 T
-381 HLVKEYLEN
+381 
-390 IIIEQEQL
+390 
-398 HGAEFSKEFNLDE
+398 
-411 LFKEANKY
+411 
-419 QKVTKKQIAEDL
+419 
-431 NCNADTVSLS
+431 TVSAAKTGKTNGKAAL
-441 ISGQSR
+441 Q
-447 GETAYRIKEYLENI
+447 IKEYLENI
-461 IKQYKPLNEEIQ
+461 IERNKQVDELFSEID
-473 KMQEQDLVQ
+473 KVAQ
-482 EETKEQETM
+482 EEVKEQETM
-491 TEETLTKTKEM
+491 TEETLTDTKEM

-533 NLDKILAKEEFIT
+533 NLDKILTKEEFIT
-546 IETAQELNEKIFANE
+546 IETALELNEKLFANE
-561 YTEAEIL
+561 YTEEEIL
-568 DFENQYYGTVNDDS
+568 DFENQYFGTTDNAS

-588 DFVEK
+588 SFVET
-593 HNLSLEAALKLLQI
+593 HNLSLETALKLLQI

-612 NKLLEGADKISNKS
+612 KKMLEGADKVSNKT

-641 HSEKTQNTIN
+641 RSEKTQDTIN
-651 NTKNTFVTGVAIAS
+651 NTKNTFVTGFAIAS
-665 AKGQTFLNKGLNKFA
+665 AKSQTFLNKGLNKFA

-686 ADKIKKTNSDNK
+686 ADKIKNSNSENK
-698 DE
+698 ED

>member
-151 SDWTQIEEKLQK
+151 SDWTQIEEELQK
-163 EKDSLQKTLKKHT
+163 EKDYLQKTLKKHT

-195 TIELCDLAKQYLNFS
+195 TIELCDLAKEYSNFR
-210 FAEME
+210 FAKME
-215 QILGI
+215 QTLGL

-235 FTSSIRAY
+235 FTESIRAY
-243 LVDFLFEADASNY
+243 LIDFLMNTDSSNY
-256 IPKEELNLKEL
+256 ASQEELNLKEL
-267 FQEVEKYKRVSQSEI
+267 FEEVKKYRRITQAEI
-282 AEAIGCSMS
+282 ADAVNCGLS
-291 TVHMCKIGKNKS
+291 TVHMCKTGRNKGN
-303 KTAYQIKRYLESIIN
+303 TAKRIKRYLESIIN
-318 QYKSKIKDVKE
+318 EYKSKDSEIKDVKE
-329 EEQMSNELNLEE
+329 DKQMSKDLNLEE
-341 LFDKVNNFQKL
+341 LFNVANNYQKI
-352 TKKQI
+352 TNKKI
-357 AEDLNCTQSAVV
+357 AEDLGLAV
-369 NSITGLSKGRVA
+369 T
-381 HLVKEYLEN
+381 
-390 IIIEQEQL
+390 
-398 HGAEFSKEFNLDE
+398 
-411 LFKEANKY
+411 
-419 QKVTKKQIAEDL
+419 
-431 NCNADTVSLS
+431 TVSAAKTGKTNGKAAL
-441 ISGQSR
+441 Q
-447 GETAYRIKEYLENI
+447 IKEYLENI
-461 IKQYKPLNEEIQ
+461 IERNKQVDELFSEID
-473 KMQEQDLVQ
+473 KVAQ
-482 EETKEQETM
+482 EEVKEQETM
-491 TEETLTKTKEM
+491 TEETLTDTKEM

-533 NLDKILAKEEFIT
+533 NLDKILTKEEFIT
-546 IETAQELNEKIFANE
+546 IETALELNEKLFANE
-561 YTEAEIL
+561 YTEEEIL
-568 DFENQYYGTVNDDS
+568 DFENQYFGTTDNAS

-588 DFVEK
+588 SFEK
-593 HNLSLEAALKLLQI
+593 HIIYLLKLLLNCFKFQ
-607 SEEDY
+607 
-612 NKLLEGADKISNKS
+612 KKIIRKC
-626 ADKIYKAISAFDEFY
+626 
-641 HSEKTQNTIN
+641 
-651 NTKNTFVTGVAIAS
+651 
-665 AKGQTFLNKGLNKFA
+665 
-680 DFLNKS
+680 
-686 ADKIKKTNSDNK
+686 
-698 DE
+698 

>member
-151 SDWTQIEEKLQK
+151 NDWTQIEEELQK
-163 EKDSLQKTLKKHT
+163 EKYSLQKTLKKHT

-195 TIELCDLAKQYLNFS
+195 TIELCDLAKEYSNFR
-210 FAEME
+210 FAKME
-215 QILGI
+215 QTLGL

-235 FTSSIRAY
+235 FTESIRAY
-243 LVDFLFEADASNY
+243 LIDFLMNTDSSNY
-256 IPKEELNLKEL
+256 ASQEELNLKEL
-267 FQEVEKYKRVSQSEI
+267 FEEVKKYRRITQAEI
-282 AEAIGCSMS
+282 ADAVNCGLS
-291 TVHMCKIGKNKS
+291 TVHMCKTGRNKGN
-303 KTAYQIKRYLESIIN
+303 TAKRIKSYLESIIN
-318 QYKSKIKDVKE
+318 EYKSKDSEIKDVKE
-329 EEQMSNELNLEE
+329 DKQMSKELNLEE
-341 LFDKVNNFQKL
+341 LFNEANNYQKI
-352 TKKQI
+352 TNKKI
-357 AEDLNCTQSAVV
+357 AEDLGLAV
-369 NSITGLSKGRVA
+369 T
-381 HLVKEYLEN
+381 
-390 IIIEQEQL
+390 
-398 HGAEFSKEFNLDE
+398 
-411 LFKEANKY
+411 
-419 QKVTKKQIAEDL
+419 
-431 NCNADTVSLS
+431 TVSAAKTGKTNGKAAL
-441 ISGQSR
+441 Q
-447 GETAYRIKEYLENI
+447 IKEYLENI
-461 IKQYKPLNEEIQ
+461 IEQNKQVDELFSEID
-473 KMQEQDLVQ
+473 KVAQ
-482 EETKEQETM
+482 EEAKEQETM
-491 TEETLTKTKEM
+491 TEETLTDTKEM
-502 KTYDEFLNFINTQ
+502 KTYDEFLNFINSQ

-523 ALDETLSENQ
+523 ALDEALSENQ

-568 DFENQYYGTVNDDS
+568 DFESQYYGTVNDDS

-588 DFVEK
+588 SFVEE
-593 HNLSLEAALKLLQI
+593 HNLSLETALKLLQI

-651 NTKNTFVTGVAIAS
+651 NTKDTFVTGISIAS
-665 AKGQTFLNKGLNKFA
+665 AKGQTILNKGLNKFA

-686 ADKIKKTNSDNK
+686 ADKIKKSNSDNK
-698 DE
+698 EE

>member
-151 SDWTQIEEKLQK
+151 SDWTQIEEELQK

-195 TIELCDLAKQYLNFS
+195 TIELCDLAKEYSNFR
-210 FAEME
+210 FAKME
-215 QILGI
+215 QALGL

-235 FTSSIRAY
+235 FTESIRAY
-243 LVDFLFEADASNY
+243 LIDFLMNTDSSSYASQ
-256 IPKEELNLKEL
+256 EELNLKEL
-267 FQEVEKYKRVSQSEI
+267 FEEVKKYRRITQAEI
-282 AEAIGCSMS
+282 ADAVNCGLS
-291 TVHMCKIGKNKS
+291 TVHMCKTGRNKGN
-303 KTAYQIKRYLESIIN
+303 TAKRIKSYLESIIN
-318 QYKSKIKDVKE
+318 EYKSKDSEIKDVKE
-329 EEQMSNELNLEE
+329 DKQMSKELNLEE
-341 LFDKVNNFQKL
+341 LFNEANNYQKI
-352 TKKQI
+352 TNKKI
-357 AEDLNCTQSAVV
+357 AEDLGIAV
-369 NSITGLSKGRVA
+369 T
-381 HLVKEYLEN
+381 
-390 IIIEQEQL
+390 
-398 HGAEFSKEFNLDE
+398 
-411 LFKEANKY
+411 
-419 QKVTKKQIAEDL
+419 
-431 NCNADTVSLS
+431 TVSAAKTGKTNGKAAL
-441 ISGQSR
+441 Q
-447 GETAYRIKEYLENI
+447 IKEYLENI
-461 IKQYKPLNEEIQ
+461 IERNKQVDELFSEID
-473 KMQEQDLVQ
+473 KVAQ
-482 EETKEQETM
+482 EEAKEQETM
-491 TEETLTKTKEM
+491 TEETLTDTKEM
-502 KTYDEFLNFINTQ
+502 KTYDEFLNFINSQ

-523 ALDETLSENQ
+523 ALDEALSENQ

-588 DFVEK
+588 SFVEK
-593 HNLSLEAALKLLQI
+593 HNLSLETALKLLQI

-641 HSEKTQNTIN
+641 RSEKTQNTIN
-651 NTKNTFVTGVAIAS
+651 NTKDTFVTGVAIAS
-665 AKGQTFLNKGLNKFA
+665 AKGQTLLNKGLNKFA

-686 ADKIKKTNSDNK
+686 ADKIKKSNSDNK
-698 DE
+698 EE

>member
-151 SDWTQIEEKLQK
+151 SDWTQIEEELQK
-163 EKDSLQKTLKKHT
+163 EKDYLQKTLKKHT

-195 TIELCDLAKQYLNFS
+195 TIELCDLAKEYSNFR
-210 FAEME
+210 FAKME
-215 QILGI
+215 QTLGL
-220 SNGGVRQAARAKTSK
+220 SNGGVRQAVRAKTSK
-235 FTSSIRAY
+235 FTESIRAY
-243 LVDFLFEADASNY
+243 LIDFLMNTDSSNY
-256 IPKEELNLKEL
+256 ASQEELNLKEL
-267 FQEVEKYKRVSQSEI
+267 FEEVKKYRRITQAEI
-282 AEAIGCSMS
+282 ADAVNCGLS
-291 TVHMCKIGKNKS
+291 TVHMCKTGRNKGN
-303 KTAYQIKRYLESIIN
+303 TAKRIKRYLESIIN
-318 QYKSKIKDVKE
+318 EYKSKDSEIKDVKE
-329 EEQMSNELNLEE
+329 DKQMSKDLNLEE
-341 LFDKVNNFQKL
+341 LFNVANNYQKI
-352 TKKQI
+352 TNKKI
-357 AEDLNCTQSAVV
+357 AEDLGLAV
-369 NSITGLSKGRVA
+369 T
-381 HLVKEYLEN
+381 
-390 IIIEQEQL
+390 
-398 HGAEFSKEFNLDE
+398 
-411 LFKEANKY
+411 
-419 QKVTKKQIAEDL
+419 
-431 NCNADTVSLS
+431 TVSAAKTGKTNGKAVL
-441 ISGQSR
+441 Q
-447 GETAYRIKEYLENI
+447 IKEYLENI
-461 IKQYKPLNEEIQ
+461 IERNKQVDELFSEID
-473 KMQEQDLVQ
+473 KVAQ
-482 EETKEQETM
+482 EEVKEQETM
-491 TEETLTKTKEM
+491 TEETLTDTKEM

-533 NLDKILAKEEFIT
+533 NLDKILTKEEFIT
-546 IETAQELNEKIFANE
+546 IETALELNEKLFANE
-561 YTEAEIL
+561 YTEEEIL
-568 DFENQYYGTVNDDS
+568 DFENQYFGTTDNAS

-588 DFVEK
+588 SFVET
-593 HNLSLEAALKLLQI
+593 HNLSLETALKLLQI

-612 NKLLEGADKISNKS
+612 KKMLEGADKVSNKT

-641 HSEKTQNTIN
+641 RSEKTQDTIN
-651 NTKNTFVTGVAIAS
+651 NTKNTFVTGFAIAS
-665 AKGQTFLNKGLNKFA
+665 AKSQTFLNKGLNKFA

-686 ADKIKKTNSDNK
+686 ADKIKNSNSENK
-698 DE
+698 ED

>member
-151 SDWTQIEEKLQK
+151 SDWTQIEEELQK
-163 EKDSLQKTLKKHT
+163 EKDYLQKTLKKHT

-195 TIELCDLAKQYLNFS
+195 TIELCDLAKEYSNFR
-210 FAEME
+210 FAKME
-215 QILGI
+215 QTLGL
-220 SNGGVRQAARAKTSK
+220 SNGGVRQAVRAKTSK
-235 FTSSIRAY
+235 FTESIRAY
-243 LVDFLFEADASNY
+243 LIDFLMNTDSSNY
-256 IPKEELNLKEL
+256 ASQEELNLKEL
-267 FQEVEKYKRVSQSEI
+267 FEEVKKYRRITQAEI
-282 AEAIGCSMS
+282 ADAVNCGLS
-291 TVHMCKIGKNKS
+291 TVHMCKTGRNKGN
-303 KTAYQIKRYLESIIN
+303 TAKRIKRYLESIIN
-318 QYKSKIKDVKE
+318 EYKSKDSEIKDVKE
-329 EEQMSNELNLEE
+329 DKQMSKDLNLEE
-341 LFDKVNNFQKL
+341 LFNVANNYQKI
-352 TKKQI
+352 TNKKI
-357 AEDLNCTQSAVV
+357 AEDLGLAV
-369 NSITGLSKGRVA
+369 T
-381 HLVKEYLEN
+381 
-390 IIIEQEQL
+390 
-398 HGAEFSKEFNLDE
+398 
-411 LFKEANKY
+411 
-419 QKVTKKQIAEDL
+419 
-431 NCNADTVSLS
+431 TVSAAKTGKTNGKAAL
-441 ISGQSR
+441 Q
-447 GETAYRIKEYLENI
+447 IKEYLENI
-461 IKQYKPLNEEIQ
+461 IERNKQVDELFSEID
-473 KMQEQDLVQ
+473 KVAQ
-482 EETKEQETM
+482 EEVKEQETM
-491 TEETLTKTKEM
+491 TEETLTDTKEM

-533 NLDKILAKEEFIT
+533 NLDKILTKEEFIT
-546 IETAQELNEKIFANE
+546 IETALELNEKLFANE
-561 YTEAEIL
+561 YTEEEIL
-568 DFENQYYGTVNDDS
+568 DFENQYFGTTDNAS

-588 DFVEK
+588 SFVET
-593 HNLSLEAALKLLQI
+593 HNLSLETALKLLQI

-612 NKLLEGADKISNKS
+612 KKMLEGADKVSNKT

-641 HSEKTQNTIN
+641 RSEKTQDTIN
-651 NTKNTFVTGVAIAS
+651 NTKNTFVTGFAIAS
-665 AKGQTFLNKGLNKFA
+665 AKSQTFLNKGLNKFA

-686 ADKIKKTNSDNK
+686 ADKIKNSNSENK
-698 DE
+698 ED